1 MHAIH
6 SSDDNVLILG
16 LRLEPST
23 SLSLAN
29 LDNLYSSEESVSRCR
44 FNGYKQAL
52 EENGITLSNEN
63 VWQIHDL
70 EEATLKTMLRGALTA
85 PRKVDVLLCMSD
97 KIALAALSVAKELN
111 VNTRIVGFDGI
122 HKSAEAQLT
131 TVQQPIAKKG
141 QIAAQMAL
149 GQLPYESIQ
158 LGSELIIRSSS

>member
-1 MHAIH
+1 M
-6 SSDDNVLILG
+6 
-16 LRLEPST
+16 
-23 SLSLAN
+23 
-29 LDNLYSSEESVSRCR
+29 YSSEESVSRCR